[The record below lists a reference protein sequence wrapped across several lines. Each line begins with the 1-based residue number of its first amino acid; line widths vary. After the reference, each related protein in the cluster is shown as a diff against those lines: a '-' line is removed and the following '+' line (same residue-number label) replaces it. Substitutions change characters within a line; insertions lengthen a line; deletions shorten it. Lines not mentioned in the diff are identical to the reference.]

1 MEKFG
6 NVTVTKAVDGL
17 GTSGI
22 CTSQLTFATP
32 APFNAYRAAEVVL
45 TGVSG
50 LPKYYIDSR
59 TQSDGIVTVT
69 CLDRM
74 AFTDEEFPYS
84 SLDSSVEEDVPIGSV
99 MQLIV
104 NTVGGLTG
112 FGGIPLWLQTYPKS
126 KLSGV
131 TCADILTEISTAACG
146 IWYITDDENLQFLP

>member
-6 NVTVTKAVDGL
+6 NVTVTKAVAGL

-22 CTSQLTFATP
+22 CTSQQTFATP

-74 AFTDEEFPYS
+74 AFTDEEFP
-84 SLDSSVEEDVPIGSV
+84 
-99 MQLIV
+99 
-104 NTVGGLTG
+104 
-112 FGGIPLWLQTYPKS
+112 
-126 KLSGV
+126 
-131 TCADILTEISTAACG
+131 
-146 IWYITDDENLQFLP
+146 